1 MTPLNNND
9 PYIDSTGKRS
19 TLGAEIAAGGG
30 GEPYTLPTASSD
42 TKGGV
47 KIGEGLSMSGEILN
61 NSNPTPY
68 SLPIA
73 GANVLGGIKV
83 GSNLSIDENGVL
95 SASGGGGGG
104 STKVYYK
111 DFSSISWQTRIPL
124 AKYDNNAASASGYF
138 IVGTAP
144 LYSLGYDISV
154 SGYTPISAV
163 AHDVSTGYQF
173 GVSLQYQMVGSTRKD
188 VVGIGLCN
196 STAAIFDLRVF
207 YVKNDDVDTIPS

>member
-19 TLGAEIAAGGG
+19 TLGEKIASGGG
-30 GEPYTLPTASSD
+30 GEPYTLPTASAE

-47 KIGEGLSMSGEILN
+47 KVGSGLSMSGEVLN

-68 SLPIA
+68 SLPVA
-73 GANVLGGIKV
+73 DADVLGGIKV

-95 SASGGGGGG
+95 SASGGGGG
-104 STKVYYK
+104 SATKVYYK
-111 DFSSISWQTRIPL
+111 DFTNVTWQPRIPL
-124 AKYDNNAASASGYF
+124 AKFDNNATSASGYY

-144 LYSLGYDISV
+144 LYSTGFEISV
-154 SGYTPISAV
+154 SGYKAISAI
-163 AHDVSTGYQF
+163 AHDASTGYQF
-173 GVSLQYQMVGSTRKD
+173 GISLQYQMTGQTQRD

-196 STAAIFDLRVF
+196 STASTFNLRVF
-207 YVKNDDVDTIPS
+207 YVKNDDVEAIPT